1 MYFHFHAFSI
11 LGFVDYKGILFE
23 GRNFDSL
30 EIYDFGAMSQQRVTR
45 AYSAAEAA
53 AEATAAIVDESVN
66 NAASTAE
73 STGAN
78 IVTPSKR
85 NAAVA
90 ANVKPKK
97 PKVNKYFYF
106 KMAAGM
112 EDAFVEG
119 IQAANLHR
127 EEYGGLVEDERGFP
141 YKKEFTAFKKQ
152 LQNPD

>member
-1 MYFHFHAFSI
+1 M
-11 LGFVDYKGILFE
+11 GFVDYKGILFE

-85 NAAVA
+85 NAAA
-90 ANVKPKK
+90 
-97 PKVNKYFYF
+97 
-106 KMAAGM
+106 
-112 EDAFVEG
+112 
-119 IQAANLHR
+119 
-127 EEYGGLVEDERGFP
+127 
-141 YKKEFTAFKKQ
+141 TATT
-152 LQNPD
+152 L